1 MMLTLEALM
10 KENIPAYPVHDCLI
24 VRHLDLH
31 RSVHVF
37 RDIIYQYC
45 KEMSGL
51 EVLIPLSIDT
61 PKGLKIDSYD
71 INKLKGKYLS

>member
-1 MMLTLEALM
+1 MTFGEKFAD
-10 KENIPAYPVHDCLI
+10 A
-24 VRHLDLH
+24 
-31 RSVHVF
+31 F
-37 RDIIYQYC
+37 IYQYC

-71 INKLKGKYLS
+71 SNKLKVKYLS